1 MLTIS
6 QDLVERN
13 IPHYLDMSIPIEEQD
28 DDKLDALVTSVRL
41 PPTRVLLSLAH
52 PGTDL

>member
-1 MLTIS
+1 MLTIF

-13 IPHYLDMSIPIEEQD
+13 IPRYLSMSIPIEEQKN
-28 DDKLDALVTSVRL
+28 DKLDALVTSVRL
-41 PPTRVLLSLAH
+41 PPTRVLLSVAD